1 MIHPIPRILLSVISA
16 AALCQSASAALIAN
30 WDFSTGTAADLTSSI
45 GGYTLGAVGDTGGV
59 TYSTG
64 SISLTQNAGLF
75 AIGIN
80 SGALSRLQDNATLYA
95 RVKFDTATDVN
106 GGFFL
111 GLVDATGFS
120 DFFQQS
126 LTAFAYSATDVAAY
140 GFTSAGHEAENSA
153 FAGGGLLPAT
163 DVYFTIALVL
173 TGGNNWRLNIN
184 GVDVNNYTAIGTEMQ
199 AFESL
204 GFGRLKDSH
213 GIAAMTFDTVQLYD
227 TSLTAAEIAAI
238 PEPSVLGLLLGG
250 SALTWLASIRR
261 KNHQS

>member
-1 MIHPIPRILLSVISA
+1 MNRLFPQTLLSVLSA
-16 AALCQSASAALIAN
+16 FLLCQPASAALIAS
-30 WDFSTGTAADLTSSI
+30 WDFDTGTSADLTSNV

-59 TYSTG
+59 TYAAG
-64 SISLTQNAGLF
+64 SLSLTQNAGLF
-75 AIGIN
+75 ALGVN
-80 SGALSRLQDNATLYA
+80 SGVLPQLQDNATLYA

-126 LTAFAYSATDVAAY
+126 LTAFAYNATNVAAY
-140 GFTSAGHEAENSA
+140 GFTSAGHAGENSA

-184 GVDVNNYTAIGTEMQ
+184 GVDVSNLTATGTEMQ
-199 AFESL
+199 AFQSL
-204 GFGRLKDSH
+204 GFGRLKNSH

-238 PEPSVLGLLLGG
+238 PEPGSLGLLVGG
-250 SALTWLASIRR
+250 VGLALARR
-261 KNHQS
+261 RARA